1 MSVELPAPDPDWKV
15 ALRAVHLALSL
26 PQAVPNLGD
35 LVNWLFG
42 AAQHE
47 VEVCI
52 ATLLDIEDV
61 TNDNIA
67 SELADRWRELFKEI
81 HQLARRDLP
90 RVCDRIVDGNHL
102 DAALIQLRT
111 IGQASLPALT
121 FLNGFLA
128 SPTTARQNVAITK
141 AEELSRALAGW
152 NSKQ

>member
-1 MSVELPAPDPDWKV
+1 MSVQLPAPDPDWKV
-15 ALRAVHLALSL
+15 ALRAVRLALSL
-26 PQAVPNLGD
+26 PQAVPSLGD
-35 LVNWLFG
+35 PVNWLFG

-52 ATLLDIEDV
+52 ETLLDIEDV

-81 HQLARRDLP
+81 HQLARKDLP
-90 RVCDRIVDGNHL
+90 RVCDRITGDSHL
-102 DAALIQLRT
+102 DATLRQLKA
-111 IGQASLPALT
+111 IEKASLPAVT
-121 FLNGFLA
+121 FLNKFLA

-141 AEELSRALAGW
+141 AEDLSRALAGW